1 MTQQELV
8 KGLVPVESEEV
19 VPISRTLRGWIESG
33 NFQYKKMNEAPW
45 GSYDLAVS
53 KDNGQSWAG
62 FPRRF
67 GWGYT
72 ELQAF
77 EVLLTE
83 CVQSDILRPQ
93 LIGWIG
99 EEQANTI
106 EQILTE
112 TKVI

>member
-1 MTQQELV
+1 MEA
-8 KGLVPVESEEV
+8 EV
-19 VPISRTLRGWIESG
+19 VSPIKRTIRGWIESG
-33 NFQYKKMNEAPW
+33 TFQFKKDNEAPW
-45 GSYDLAVS
+45 GSYNLVVS
-53 KDNGQSWAG
+53 HDGGTTWAG

-83 CVQSDILRPQ
+83 CIQSDILRPQ
-93 LIGWIG
+93 LVNWLG

-106 EQILTE
+106 TQILAESIT
-112 TKVI
+112 VS

>member
-1 MTQQELV
+1 MEV
-8 KGLVPVESEEV
+8 EEV
-19 VPISRTLRGWIESG
+19 APIPRTLRGWIESG
-33 NFQYKKMNEAPW
+33 NFQFRKNNEAPW

-53 KDNGQSWAG
+53 KDGGQSWAG

-77 EVLLTE
+77 EALLTE

-93 LIGWIG
+93 LVGWIG
-99 EEQANTI
+99 EEQTNTI
-106 EQILTE
+106 TQIINEHE
-112 TKVI
+112 TQK